1 MVLGS
6 IGQILVKNMDFY
18 NHTGLE
24 FQIHHCINSGKL
36 LIDFEPFLHTYKIT
50 LWGSNELLL
59 METGISAIH
68 PQAPLHIVAGF
79 AKTERLDNTSAKP
92 YPKAVFVASDCDD
105 EVIVSLLSRQRAGL
119 LLLTIKVRSRPSSVF
134 PSCSATDCL
143 GRHPS
148 WATLCDLGPQ
158 WTSHVMLTF

>member
-50 LWGSNELLL
+50 L
-59 METGISAIH
+59 
-68 PQAPLHIVAGF
+68 
-79 AKTERLDNTSAKP
+79 
-92 YPKAVFVASDCDD
+92 
-105 EVIVSLLSRQRAGL
+105 
-119 LLLTIKVRSRPSSVF
+119 
-134 PSCSATDCL
+134 
-143 GRHPS
+143 
-148 WATLCDLGPQ
+148 
-158 WTSHVMLTF
+158 